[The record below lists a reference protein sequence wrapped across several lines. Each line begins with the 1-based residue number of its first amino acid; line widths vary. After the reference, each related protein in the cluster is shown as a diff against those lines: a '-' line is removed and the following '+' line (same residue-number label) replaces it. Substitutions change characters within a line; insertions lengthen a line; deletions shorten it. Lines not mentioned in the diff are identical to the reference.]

1 MKVILGVM
9 IETNFRITTRTTRT
23 ETNLFMLHKLLKKR
37 DRTVTLDATLT
48 MIKLRLAQEKV
59 QGDR

>member
-1 MKVILGVM
+1 
-9 IETNFRITTRTTRT
+9 
-23 ETNLFMLHKLLKKR
+23 MLHKLLKKR